1 MITFLLVVF
10 GIVSNAAASVLIKYA
25 MMPERKVSI
34 SDPLSIIL
42 NIPLWAGLLLY
53 GIAFVLYALTLQR
66 LPLNVTHPV
75 LTCGAISMVAVLS
88 VILFGESFT
97 TTKIIGVV
105 LVAIGV
111 ILISCSSSNY
121 LISYSSNYL
130 I

>member
-34 SDPLSIIL
+34 SEPLSIIL

-66 LPLNVTHPV
+66 LPLYASGTN
-75 LTCGAISMVAVLS
+75 LRGYFDGSRSFGNS
-88 VILFGESFT
+88 VWGIFYNNQDNWSRFGCYWCSYDFLESL
-97 TTKIIGVV
+97 K
-105 LVAIGV
+105 
-111 ILISCSSSNY
+111 
-121 LISYSSNYL
+121 
-130 I
+130 

>member
-34 SDPLSIIL
+34 SEPLSIIL

-66 LPLNVTHPV
+66 LPLNVT
-75 LTCGAISMVAVLS
+75 MLS
-88 VILFGESFT
+88 L
-97 TTKIIGVV
+97 
-105 LVAIGV
+105 
-111 ILISCSSSNY
+111 CSDC
-121 LISYSSNYL
+121 L
-130 I
+130 

>member
-25 MMPERKVSI
+25 MMPERKISI
-34 SDPLSIIL
+34 SEPLSIIL
-42 NIPLWAGLLLY
+42 NIPLWTGLMFY

-97 TTKIIGVV
+97 VTKITGVV
-105 LVAIGV
+105 MVAVGV
-111 ILISCSSSNY
+111 ILISWKG
-121 LISYSSNYL
+121 
-130 I
+130 

>member
-10 GIVSNAAASVLIKYA
+10 GISSNAAASVLIKYA

-34 SDPLSIIL
+34 SEPLSIIL
-42 NIPLWAGLLLY
+42 NIQLWTGLMFY

-75 LTCGAISMVAVLS
+75 LTCGAISMVAILS

-97 TTKIIGVV
+97 ATKIAGVI
-105 LVAIGV
+105 LVAVGV
-111 ILISCSSSNY
+111 ILISWKA
-121 LISYSSNYL
+121 
-130 I
+130 

>member
-34 SDPLSIIL
+34 SEPLSIIL
-42 NIPLWAGLLLY
+42 NIPLWAGLLFY

-88 VILFGESFT
+88 DGSRSFGNSVWGIFYNNQDNWSYFGCYWCSYDFMES
-97 TTKIIGVV
+97 I
-105 LVAIGV
+105 
-111 ILISCSSSNY
+111 NE
-121 LISYSSNYL
+121 
-130 I
+130 